1 MTDGDD
7 STYFWTHGDL
17 NTAAGN
23 KTGYFGVDLGE
34 VMDVKNIYIATGAGG
49 DTLAQGIVEYSAD
62 GKEWTVIHNGGCGDE
77 LFLQGLTVRARYIR
91 VRAAANAGT
100 GWVKCRT
107 FEVNTNRAASDE
119 GPAGAPSLTTNL
131 PTYST
136 YFPEFMS
143 DSDPNTYFWSSR
155 GGQKGDY
162 FEIDLGAVVSVSR
175 ITFKTGV
182 PAHAADYVQSGELC
196 YSSDGHTWTTIRA
209 ISGRD
214 TVVDVNIRAR
224 YIRVNIT
231 ANQTSWIT
239 VSEFTA
245 VSEDTVSPL
254 LRLDSDFV
262 PRTDLLTLTD
272 GHYVTYFGPE
282 CDQMD
287 GHYLEVTFT
296 ESGRLTLII
305 LKLSD
310 NGMKISVRDPAGEH
324 LYSVSVDNVMHLQ
337 APEGS
342 TAIIYLGDNLM
353 IGEIEW

>member
-1 MTDGDD
+1 MSRILSLFRHAEVDELRLDERE
-7 STYFWTHGDL
+7 L
-17 NTAAGN
+17 AAGHRQPHRIAVSDGN
-23 KTGYFGVDLGE
+23 RPDEAAQAVRRAERSLRRHLGDRRVALVDDVDLQRRGLRILAPRLQLAE
-34 VMDVKNIYIATGAGG
+34 PVALCRPRADRAAGDRAGG
-49 DTLAQGIVEYSAD
+49 
-62 GKEWTVIHNGGCGDE
+62 
-77 LFLQGLTVRARYIR
+77 IR

-100 GWVKCRT
+100 GWVKCRA

-131 PTYST
+131 PTYSA

-239 VSEFTA
+239 VS
-245 VSEDTVSPL
+245 
-254 LRLDSDFV
+254 
-262 PRTDLLTLTD
+262 
-272 GHYVTYFGPE
+272 GCVT
-282 CDQMD
+282 
-287 GHYLEVTFT
+287 
-296 ESGRLTLII
+296 
-305 LKLSD
+305 
-310 NGMKISVRDPAGEH
+310 
-324 LYSVSVDNVMHLQ
+324 
-337 APEGS
+337 
-342 TAIIYLGDNLM
+342 
-353 IGEIEW
+353 